1 MVKVSF
7 NIGDYVYLKTDVD
20 QNRLIITGYTV
31 RFNEITYLLSL
42 GEDESTHY
50 ELEIS
55 NEIDILLKAT
65 S

>member
-7 NIGDYVYLKTDVD
+7 NIGDYVYLKTDID
-20 QNRLIITGYTV
+20 QHRRTITGYTV

-55 NEIDILLKAT
+55 DEIDILLKAT

>member
-1 MVKVSF
+1 MNKINF

-20 QNRLIITGYTV
+20 QHRRMVTGYTV
-31 RFNEITYLLSL
+31 RFNEVTYLLSL

-55 NEIDILLKAT
+55 DEIDILLKAT
-65 S
+65 N